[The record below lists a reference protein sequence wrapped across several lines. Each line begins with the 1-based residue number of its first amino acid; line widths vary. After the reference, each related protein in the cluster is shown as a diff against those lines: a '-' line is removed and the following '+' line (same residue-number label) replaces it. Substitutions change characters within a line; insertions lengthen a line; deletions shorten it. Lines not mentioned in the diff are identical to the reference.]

1 MSANIHYKKVD
12 RKVDIIL
19 NKSHLLTSAF
29 LKSAPTGKHIDGAGL
44 WFIKR
49 ADGGAQWML
58 RVSLGGKRREMG
70 LGGFPD
76 VSLKEASELATDYRK
91 MARQGVDPIKMRS
104 QQRREALRPKS
115 SLADI
120 AEAAYEAKKAE
131 LKNDGINARWLSPL
145 QLHVLPK
152 LGNLSV
158 EEVTQQDIAQTLKP
172 IWETKGET
180 AKKAINRLNIVFT
193 YAAAA
198 GLDID
203 LNAIAKAKA
212 LLGKQRKHTQNTPAL
227 NWSEVPA
234 FYETLTEPTT
244 VHLALK
250 LLILTGVR
258 SYAVRYAHVDQFD
271 GQTWII
277 PPENMKG
284 QLHQVSEFRVPLSAE
299 AQEIITKAKQFA
311 GDGYLFAGVRR
322 GVISDASMSRLM
334 ERRGMDERPHGFRS
348 SLRTWL
354 AECTSATEEVAETVL
369 AHKVGSKV
377 IRAYRR
383 TDHFEERAILMERW
397 AQHVCGV
404 EAANVIDFANG

>member
-1 MSANIHYKKVD
+1 M
-12 RKVDIIL
+12 DIIL
-19 NKSHLLTSAF
+19 TRSNLLTSAF
-29 LKSAPTGKHIDGAGL
+29 LKSAPTGKHVDGAGL

-49 ADGGAQWML
+49 PDGGAQWML

-76 VSLKEASELATDYRK
+76 VSLKEARELAADYRK
-91 MARQGVDPIKMRS
+91 LAKQGVDPIKARMR
-104 QQRREALRPKS
+104 QRREALRPES
-115 SLADI
+115 NLITI

-131 LKNDGINARWLSPL
+131 LKNDGINARWFSPL
-145 QLHVLPK
+145 KLHVLPK
-152 LGNLSV
+152 LGSSSV
-158 EEVTQQDIAQTLKP
+158 EDITQQDIAQTLKP
-172 IWETKGET
+172 IWETKAET

-198 GLDID
+198 GLDVD

-212 LLGKQRKHTQNTPAL
+212 LLGKQRKQTQNTPAL

-234 FYETLTEPTT
+234 FYETLAEPTT

-258 SYAVRYAHVDQFD
+258 SYAIRYAHVDQFD
-271 GQTWII
+271 GKIWIV
-277 PPENMKG
+277 PAENMKG
-284 QLHQVSEFRVPLSAE
+284 QLHQVSEFRVPLSSE
-299 AQEIITKAKQFA
+299 AQEVIAIAKQFER
-311 GDGYLFAGVRR
+311 DGYLFAGVRR

-334 ERRGMDERPHGFRS
+334 ERRGMPERPHGFRS

-354 AECTSATEEVAETVL
+354 AECTNASEEVAETVL
-369 AHKVGSKV
+369 AHTVGSKV
-377 IRAYRR
+377 VRAYRR

-397 AQHVCGV
+397 AQHVTGV
-404 EAANVIDFANG
+404 ENVVKLKR

>member
-1 MSANIHYKKVD
+1 M
-12 RKVDIIL
+12 DINL
-19 NKSHLLTSAF
+19 AKSNLLKSAF

-49 ADGGAQWML
+49 PDGGAQWML

-76 VSLKEASELATDYRK
+76 VSLKEARDLAADFRK
-91 MARQGVDPIKMRS
+91 MAKQGIDPIKTRTK
-104 QQRREALRPKS
+104 QRREALRPKS
-115 SLADI
+115 NLADI

-131 LKNDGINARWLSPL
+131 LKNDGINARWFSPL
-145 QLHVLPK
+145 QLHILPK

-158 EEVTQQDIAQTLKP
+158 EDITQQDIAQALKP
-172 IWETKGET
+172 IWETKAET

-198 GLDID
+198 GLDVD

-212 LLGKQRKHTQNTPAL
+212 LLGKQRKQTQNTPAVS
-227 NWSEVPA
+227 WSAVPA
-234 FYETLTEPTT
+234 FYETLAEPTT

-258 SYAVRYAHVDQFD
+258 SYAVRSAHVDQFD
-271 GQTWII
+271 KKTWII
-277 PPENMKG
+277 SAENMKG
-284 QLHQVSEFRVPLSAE
+284 QLHQVSEFRVPLSTE
-299 AQEIITKAKQFA
+299 AQKVIAKAKQFVR
-311 GDGYLFAGVRR
+311 DGYLFAGVRR

-334 ERRGMDERPHGFRS
+334 ERRGMTERPHGFRS

-354 AECTSATEEVAETVL
+354 AECTNATEEVAETVL

-377 IRAYRR
+377 VRAYRR

-397 AQHVCGV
+397 AQHVCGA
-404 EAANVIDFANG
+404 EAANVIDIANG

>member
-1 MSANIHYKKVD
+1 
-12 RKVDIIL
+12 
-19 NKSHLLTSAF
+19 
-29 LKSAPTGKHIDGAGL
+29 
-44 WFIKR
+44 
-49 ADGGAQWML
+49 
-58 RVSLGGKRREMG
+58 
-70 LGGFPD
+70 
-76 VSLKEASELATDYRK
+76 
-91 MARQGVDPIKMRS
+91 MAKQGVDPIKMRS

-120 AEAAYEAKKAE
+120 AEAAYAAKKAE
-131 LKNDGINARWLSPL
+131 LKNDGINARWFSPL

-152 LGNLSV
+152 LGNVSV
-158 EEVTQQDIAQTLKP
+158 EEITQQDTAQTLKP
-172 IWETKGET
+172 IWETKAET

-198 GLDID
+198 GLDVD

-212 LLGKQRKHTQNTPAL
+212 LLGKQRKQAQNTPAL

-234 FYETLTEPTT
+234 FYETLAEPTT

-250 LLILTGVR
+250 LLILSGVR
-258 SYAVRYAHVDQFD
+258 SYAVRHAHVDQFD
-271 GQTWII
+271 RKIWIV
-277 PPENMKG
+277 PAENMKG
-284 QLHQVSEFRVPLSAE
+284 QLHQVSEFRVPLSSE
-299 AQEIITKAKQFA
+299 AQEVIAKAEQFVR
-311 GDGYLFAGVRR
+311 DGYLFAGVRR

-334 ERRGMDERPHGFRS
+334 ERRGMTARPHGFRS

-354 AECTSATEEVAETVL
+354 AECTNATEEVAETVL

-377 IRAYRR
+377 VRAYRR
-383 TDHFEERAILMERW
+383 TDHFKERAILMERW

>member
-1 MSANIHYKKVD
+1 MSVKIHYKRVD

-19 NKSHLLTSAF
+19 AKSNLLTSAF

-58 RVSLGGKRREMG
+58 RVSLGGRRREMG

-76 VSLKEASELATDYRK
+76 VSLKEARELATDYRK

-115 SLADI
+115 NLADI
-120 AEAAYEAKKAE
+120 AKAAYGAKKAE
-131 LKNDGINARWLSPL
+131 LKNDGINARWFSPL
-145 QLHVLPK
+145 QLHVLPT

-158 EEVTQQDIAQTLKP
+158 EDITQQDIAQTLKP
-172 IWETKGET
+172 IWETKAET

-198 GLDID
+198 GLDVD
-203 LNAIAKAKA
+203 MNAIAKVKA
-212 LLGKQRKHTQNTPAL
+212 LLGKQRKQTQNTPAVS
-227 NWSEVPA
+227 WPAVPA
-234 FYETLTEPTT
+234 FYETLAEPTT

-258 SYAVRYAHVDQFD
+258 SYAVRHAHVDQFD
-271 GQTWII
+271 GKIWIV
-277 PPENMKG
+277 PAENMKG
-284 QLHQVSEFRVPLSAE
+284 QLHQVSEFRVPLSSE
-299 AQEIITKAKQFA
+299 AQKVIAKAKQFV

-334 ERRGMDERPHGFRS
+334 ERRGMTERPHGFRS

-354 AECTSATEEVAETVL
+354 AECTNATEEVAETVL

-377 IRAYRR
+377 VRAYRR

-397 AQHVCGV
+397 AQHVCGA
-404 EAANVIDFANG
+404 EAENVIDFANG

>member
-1 MSANIHYKKVD
+1 M
-12 RKVDIIL
+12 DIIL
-19 NKSHLLTSAF
+19 AKLNLLTSAF
-29 LKSAPTGKHIDGAGL
+29 LKSAPTGKHVDGAGL

-49 ADGGAQWML
+49 PDGGAQWML

-76 VSLKEASELATDYRK
+76 VSLKEARELAADYRK
-91 MARQGVDPIKMRS
+91 LAKQGIDPIKARVR
-104 QQRREALRPKS
+104 QRREALRPKS
-115 SLADI
+115 NLTAI

-131 LKNDGINARWLSPL
+131 LKNDGINARWFSPL

-158 EEVTQQDIAQTLKP
+158 EEITQQNIAQTLKP
-172 IWETKGET
+172 IWETKAET

-198 GLDID
+198 GLDVD

-212 LLGKQRKHTQNTPAL
+212 LLGKQRKQAQNTPAL
-227 NWSEVPA
+227 SWSAVPA
-234 FYETLTEPTT
+234 FYETLAEPTT

-258 SYAVRYAHVDQFD
+258 SYAVRYAHTDQFD
-271 GQTWII
+271 GTTWVI
-277 PPENMKG
+277 PPQNMKG
-284 QLHQVSEFRVPLSAE
+284 QLHQVSEFRVPLSSE
-299 AQEIITKAKQFA
+299 AQEVIAKVKQF
-311 GDGYLFAGVRR
+311 GRDGYLFTGVRR

-334 ERRGMDERPHGFRS
+334 ERRGMTERPHGFRA

-354 AECTSATEEVAETVL
+354 AECTNATEEVAETVL

-377 IRAYRR
+377 VRAYRR

-397 AQHVCGV
+397 AQHVTGV
-404 EAANVIDFANG
+404 DNVFKLTK

>member
-1 MSANIHYKKVD
+1 MSVNIHYKKVD

-19 NKSHLLTSAF
+19 AKSNLLTSAF

-76 VSLKEASELATDYRK
+76 VSLKEARELATDYRK
-91 MARQGVDPIKMRS
+91 MAKQGIDPIKARMR
-104 QQRREALRPKS
+104 QRCEALRPKS
-115 SLADI
+115 NLITI

-131 LKNDGINARWLSPL
+131 LKNDGINARWFSPL
-145 QLHVLPK
+145 KLHVLPK
-152 LGNLSV
+152 LGNASV
-158 EEVTQQDIAQTLKP
+158 EEITQQDIAQTLKP
-172 IWETKGET
+172 IWETKAET

-198 GLDID
+198 GLDVD

-212 LLGKQRKHTQNTPAL
+212 LLGKQRKQTQNTPAL

-234 FYETLTEPTT
+234 FYETLAEPTT

-258 SYAVRYAHVDQFD
+258 SYAIRYAHVDQFD
-271 GQTWII
+271 GKIWIV
-277 PPENMKG
+277 PAENMKG
-284 QLHQVSEFRVPLSAE
+284 QLHQVSEFRVPLSSE
-299 AQEIITKAKQFA
+299 AQEVIAIAKQFER
-311 GDGYLFAGVRR
+311 DGYLFAGVRR

-334 ERRGMDERPHGFRS
+334 ERRGMTERPHGFRS

-354 AECTSATEEVAETVL
+354 AECTNATEEVAETVL
-369 AHKVGSKV
+369 AHKVGTKV
-377 IRAYRR
+377 VRAYRR

>member
-1 MSANIHYKKVD
+1 M
-12 RKVDIIL
+12 DIIL
-19 NKSHLLTSAF
+19 AKSNLLTSAF

-49 ADGGAQWML
+49 PDGGAQWML

-76 VSLKEASELATDYRK
+76 VSLKEARDLATDFRK
-91 MARQGVDPIKMRS
+91 MAKQGIDPIKTRTK
-104 QQRREALRPKS
+104 QRREALRPKS
-115 SLADI
+115 NLADI

-131 LKNDGINARWLSPL
+131 LKNDGINARWFSPL
-145 QLHVLPK
+145 QLHILPK

-158 EEVTQQDIAQTLKP
+158 EDITQQDIAQSLKP
-172 IWETKGET
+172 IWETKAET

-198 GLDID
+198 GLDVD

-212 LLGKQRKHTQNTPAL
+212 LLGKQRKQTQNTPAVS
-227 NWSEVPA
+227 WSAVPA
-234 FYETLTEPTT
+234 FYETLAEPTT

-258 SYAVRYAHVDQFD
+258 SYAVRSAHVDQFD
-271 GQTWII
+271 KKTWII
-277 PPENMKG
+277 SAENMKG
-284 QLHQVSEFRVPLSAE
+284 QLHQVSEFRVPLSTE
-299 AQEIITKAKQFA
+299 AQKVIAKAKQFVR
-311 GDGYLFAGVRR
+311 DGYLFAGVRR

-334 ERRGMDERPHGFRS
+334 ERRGMTERPHGFRS

-354 AECTSATEEVAETVL
+354 AECTNATEEVAETVL

-377 IRAYRR
+377 VRAYRR

-397 AQHVCGV
+397 AQHVCGA
-404 EAANVIDFANG
+404 EAANVIDIANG

>member
-1 MSANIHYKKVD
+1 MA
-12 RKVDIIL
+12 
-19 NKSHLLTSAF
+19 KSNLLTSAF

-49 ADGGAQWML
+49 PDGGAQWML

-76 VSLKEASELATDYRK
+76 VSLKEARDLATDFRK
-91 MARQGVDPIKMRS
+91 MAKQGIDPIKTRTK
-104 QQRREALRPKS
+104 QRREALRPKS
-115 SLADI
+115 NLADI

-131 LKNDGINARWLSPL
+131 LKNDGINARWFSPL
-145 QLHVLPK
+145 QLHILPK

-158 EEVTQQDIAQTLKP
+158 EDITQQDIAQALKP
-172 IWETKGET
+172 IWETKAET

-198 GLDID
+198 GLDVD

-212 LLGKQRKHTQNTPAL
+212 LLGKQRKQTQNTPAVS
-227 NWSEVPA
+227 WSAVPA
-234 FYETLTEPTT
+234 FYETLAEPTT

-258 SYAVRYAHVDQFD
+258 SYAVRSAHVDQFD
-271 GQTWII
+271 KKTWII
-277 PPENMKG
+277 SAENMKG
-284 QLHQVSEFRVPLSAE
+284 QLHQVSEFRVPLSTE
-299 AQEIITKAKQFA
+299 AQKVIAKAKQFVR
-311 GDGYLFAGVRR
+311 DGYLFAGVRR

-334 ERRGMDERPHGFRS
+334 ERRGMTERPHGFRS

-354 AECTSATEEVAETVL
+354 AECTNATEEVAETVL

-377 IRAYRR
+377 VRAYRR

-397 AQHVCGV
+397 AQHVCGA
-404 EAANVIDFANG
+404 EAANVIDIANG

>member
-1 MSANIHYKKVD
+1 MSVNIHYKKVD
-12 RKVDIIL
+12 KKVDIIL
-19 NKSHLLTSAF
+19 AKLNLLTSAF

-49 ADGGAQWML
+49 SDGGAQWML

-76 VSLKEASELATDYRK
+76 VSLKEARDLATDYRK

-115 SLADI
+115 NLADI
-120 AEAAYEAKKAE
+120 AEAAFAAKKAE
-131 LKNDGINARWLSPL
+131 LKNDGINARWFSPL

-152 LGNLSV
+152 LGNVSV
-158 EEVTQQDIAQTLKP
+158 EEITQQDIAQTLKP
-172 IWETKGET
+172 IWETKAET

-198 GLDID
+198 GLDVD

-212 LLGKQRKHTQNTPAL
+212 LLGKQRKQTQNTPAL
-227 NWSEVPA
+227 SWSKVPA
-234 FYETLTEPTT
+234 FYETLAEPTT

-271 GQTWII
+271 GKTWVI
-277 PPENMKG
+277 PAENMKG
-284 QLHQVSEFRVPLSAE
+284 QLHQVNEFRVPLSSE
-299 AQEIITKAKQFA
+299 AQEVIFIAKQFMR
-311 GDGYLFAGVRR
+311 GGYLFAGVRR

-334 ERRGMDERPHGFRS
+334 ERRGMTERPHGFRS

-354 AECTSATEEVAETVL
+354 AECTNATEEVAETVL
-369 AHKVGSKV
+369 AHEVGSKV
-377 IRAYRR
+377 VRAYRR

-397 AQHVCGV
+397 AQHVTGV
-404 EAANVIDFANG
+404 ENVFKLSK

>member
-1 MSANIHYKKVD
+1 MSVNIHYKRVD
-12 RKVDIIL
+12 RRVDIIL
-19 NKSHLLTSAF
+19 TRSNLLTSAF
-29 LKSAPTGKHIDGAGL
+29 LKSAPTGKHVDGAGL

-49 ADGGAQWML
+49 PDGGAQWML

-76 VSLKEASELATDYRK
+76 VSLKEARELAADYRK
-91 MARQGVDPIKMRS
+91 LAKQGIDPIKARMR
-104 QQRREALRPKS
+104 QRREALRPKS
-115 SLADI
+115 NLITI

-131 LKNDGINARWLSPL
+131 LKNDGINARWFSPL
-145 QLHVLPK
+145 KLHVLPK
-152 LGNLSV
+152 LGSSSV
-158 EEVTQQDIAQTLKP
+158 EDITQQDIAQTLKP
-172 IWETKGET
+172 IWETKAET
-180 AKKAINRLNIVFT
+180 AKKAINRLNILFT

-198 GLDID
+198 GLDVD

-212 LLGKQRKHTQNTPAL
+212 LLGKQRKQTQNTPAVS
-227 NWSEVPA
+227 WSKVPA
-234 FYETLTEPTT
+234 FYETLAKPTT

-258 SYAVRYAHVDQFD
+258 SYAVRYAHIDQFD
-271 GQTWII
+271 GKTWII

-284 QLHQVSEFRVPLSAE
+284 QLHQVSEFRVPLSTE
-299 AQEIITKAKQFA
+299 AREVIAVAKQFERN
-311 GDGYLFAGVRR
+311 GYLFSGVRR

-334 ERRGMDERPHGFRS
+334 ERRGMAERPHGFRS

-354 AECTSATEEVAETVL
+354 AECTNASEEVAETVL

-383 TDHFEERAILMERW
+383 TDHFQERAILMERW
-397 AQHVCGV
+397 AQHVTGV
-404 EAANVIDFANG
+404 GNVFELTK

>member
-1 MSANIHYKKVD
+1 MSVNIHYKRVD
-12 RKVDIIL
+12 GRVDIIL
-19 NKSHLLTSAF
+19 TRSNLLTSAF
-29 LKSAPTGKHIDGAGL
+29 LKSAPTGKHVDGAGL

-49 ADGGAQWML
+49 PDGGAQWML

-76 VSLKEASELATDYRK
+76 VSLKEARELAADYRK
-91 MARQGVDPIKMRS
+91 LAKQGVDPIKARMR
-104 QQRREALRPKS
+104 QRREALRPES
-115 SLADI
+115 NLITI

-131 LKNDGINARWLSPL
+131 LKNDGINARWFSPL
-145 QLHVLPK
+145 KLHVLPK
-152 LGNLSV
+152 LGSSSV
-158 EEVTQQDIAQTLKP
+158 EDITQQDIAQTLKP
-172 IWETKGET
+172 IWETKAET

-198 GLDID
+198 GLDVD

-212 LLGKQRKHTQNTPAL
+212 LLGKQRKQTQNTPAL

-234 FYETLTEPTT
+234 FYETLAEPTT

-258 SYAVRYAHVDQFD
+258 SYAIRYAHVDQFD
-271 GQTWII
+271 GKIWIV
-277 PPENMKG
+277 PAENMKG
-284 QLHQVSEFRVPLSAE
+284 QLHQVSEFRVPLSSE
-299 AQEIITKAKQFA
+299 AQEVIAIAKQFER
-311 GDGYLFAGVRR
+311 DGYLFAGVRR

-334 ERRGMDERPHGFRS
+334 ERRGMPERPHGFRS

-354 AECTSATEEVAETVL
+354 AECTNASEEVAETVL
-369 AHKVGSKV
+369 AHTVGSKV
-377 IRAYRR
+377 VRAYRR

-397 AQHVCGV
+397 AQHVTGV
-404 EAANVIDFANG
+404 ENVVKLKR

>member
-1 MSANIHYKKVD
+1 M
-12 RKVDIIL
+12 DIIL
-19 NKSHLLTSAF
+19 TRSNLLTSAF
-29 LKSAPTGKHIDGAGL
+29 LKSAPTGKHVDGAGL

-49 ADGGAQWML
+49 PDGGAQWML

-76 VSLKEASELATDYRK
+76 VSLKEARELAADYRK
-91 MARQGVDPIKMRS
+91 LAEQGIDPIKARMR
-104 QQRREALRPKS
+104 QRREALRPKS
-115 SLADI
+115 NLITI

-131 LKNDGINARWLSPL
+131 LKNDGINARWFSPL
-145 QLHVLPK
+145 KLHVLPK
-152 LGNLSV
+152 LGSSSV
-158 EEVTQQDIAQTLKP
+158 EDITQQDIVQTLKP
-172 IWETKGET
+172 IWETKAET

-198 GLDID
+198 GLDVD

-212 LLGKQRKHTQNTPAL
+212 LLGKQRKQTQNTPTVS
-227 NWSEVPA
+227 WSKVPA
-234 FYETLTEPTT
+234 FYQTLAEPTT

-258 SYAVRYAHVDQFD
+258 SYAVRYAHIDQFD
-271 GQTWII
+271 GKTWII

-284 QLHQVSEFRVPLSAE
+284 QLHQASEFRVPLSTE
-299 AQEIITKAKQFA
+299 AREVIAVAKQFERN
-311 GDGYLFAGVRR
+311 GYIFAGVRR
-322 GVISDASMSRLM
+322 GVISDASMPRLM
-334 ERRGMDERPHGFRS
+334 ERRGMSERPHGFRS

-354 AECTSATEEVAETVL
+354 AECTNATEEVAETVL

-377 IRAYRR
+377 VRAYRR

-397 AQHVCGV
+397 AQHVTGV
-404 EAANVIDFANG
+404 GNVFELTK